1 MKKIVKLTESDLEM
15 IVKRVVMESG
25 DYSIEPRIPTLPR
38 EKDVRGVFGQK
49 YGAYIPND
57 VLRYM
62 RKSPARIFERLYEL
76 YGDKAYEYLDKA
88 SGKTSMGSEDIEL
101 DD

>member
-1 MKKIVKLTESDLEM
+1 MKKIIKLTESDLEK
-15 IVKRVVMESG
+15 IVKRVVKESG
-25 DYSIEPRIPTLPR
+25 DYSVEPGIPTLPR

-76 YGDKAYEYLDKA
+76 YGERAFEYLNKA
-88 SGKTSMGSEDIEL
+88 KEKNIKGGEESL
-101 DD
+101 

>member
-1 MKKIVKLTESDLEM
+1 MKKIVKLTESDLEK
-15 IVKRVVMESG
+15 IVKRVVKESG
-25 DYSIEPRIPTLPR
+25 DYSIEPGIPTLPR

-76 YGDKAYEYLDKA
+76 YGERAFEYLNKA
-88 SGKTSMGSEDIEL
+88 KEKTMK
-101 DD
+101 DDEESL

>member
-1 MKKIVKLTESDLEM
+1 MKRIVKLTESDLKK

-25 DYSIEPRIPTLPR
+25 DYSIEPGIPTLPR

-76 YGDKAYEYLDKA
+76 YGERAFEYLNKA
-88 SGKTSMGSEDIEL
+88 KEKNIKGGEESL
-101 DD
+101 

>member
-1 MKKIVKLTESDLEM
+1 MKKIIKLTESDLEN
-15 IVKRVVMESG
+15 IVKRVVKESG
-25 DYSIEPRIPTLPR
+25 DYSVEPGIPTLPR
-38 EKDVRGVFGQK
+38 EKDVKGVFGQK

-76 YGDKAYEYLDKA
+76 YGERAFDYLNRAKEKNIKGGEE
-88 SGKTSMGSEDIEL
+88 SL
-101 DD
+101 